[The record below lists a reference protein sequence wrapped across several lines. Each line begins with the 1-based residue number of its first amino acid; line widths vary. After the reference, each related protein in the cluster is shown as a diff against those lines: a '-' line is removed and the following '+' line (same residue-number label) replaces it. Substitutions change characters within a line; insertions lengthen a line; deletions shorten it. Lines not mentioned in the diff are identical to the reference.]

1 MKILGIIPARY
12 ESSRFPGKPLA
23 NIAGKSMIQRVY
35 EQSSKVPA
43 FTKVLVATDHKEIY
57 EHVLAFGG
65 NAVITSPAHP
75 TGTDRCYEALHKED
89 KYYEFV
95 VNIQGDEP
103 FVAPKQIEL
112 LVSVLNPAVELATL
126 VKKIDRE
133 EELND
138 PNEAKVVINKNME
151 GIYFS
156 RSPIPYQKDTPRSEW
171 VYKHT
176 CYKHVGI
183 YAYRSDVLD
192 SITKLPVSALEKAE
206 SLEQLRWIENG
217 YAIKVAIT
225 DVDSMCIDSPED
237 IEKAIRL
244 FT

>member
-12 ESSRFPGKPLA
+12 DSSRFPGKPLA
-23 NIAGKSMIQRVY
+23 DIAGKSMIQRVY

-171 VYKHT
+171 VHKHT